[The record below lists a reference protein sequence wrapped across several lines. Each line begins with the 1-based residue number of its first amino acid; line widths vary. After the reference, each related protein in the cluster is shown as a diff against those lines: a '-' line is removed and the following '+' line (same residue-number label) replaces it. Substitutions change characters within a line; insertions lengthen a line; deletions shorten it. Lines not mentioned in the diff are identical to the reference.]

1 MQRLCLPANLWH
13 QFSEVQTKFP
23 NTGEHS
29 NVRSSK
35 PRFPV
40 KRERPAVKT
49 ELIGRRDV
57 YAEAFDFVL
66 RANTLGLRRPT
77 LLCRHA
83 NSSWST

>member
-57 YAEAFDFVL
+57 YAEDL
-66 RANTLGLRRPT
+66 RFCVAGQYIGFT
-77 LLCRHA
+77 
-83 NSSWST
+83 SSNVVMSPRKQ